1 MVINEVGSVFYFD
14 FFLVPMF
21 LFLYFYYRQ
30 CDELQKLPVPLLYVH
45 AGTVLYIEQTVFRMD
60 YGFFNLGILTF

>member
-1 MVINEVGSVFYFD
+1 MRGGLVINEVGSVFYFD

-45 AGTVLYIEQTVFRMD
+45 AGTVH
-60 YGFFNLGILTF
+60 